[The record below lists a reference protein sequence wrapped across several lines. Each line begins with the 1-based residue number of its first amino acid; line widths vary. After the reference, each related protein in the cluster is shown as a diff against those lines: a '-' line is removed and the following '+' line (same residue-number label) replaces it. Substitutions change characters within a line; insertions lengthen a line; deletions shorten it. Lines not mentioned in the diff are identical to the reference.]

1 MPKSDYEGMFLN
13 SICHFLCSDELCSR
27 ILEIPLKEELKDEA
41 EQEPLISV
49 NSLLENLQSF
59 TVSSDVKPSP

>member
-1 MPKSDYEGMFLN
+1 M
-13 SICHFLCSDELCSR
+13 
-27 ILEIPLKEELKDEA
+27 PLKEELKDEA